1 MNVINQLGN
10 VMQSNVENLGAL
22 ERRLSVSVPHETIET
37 EMENRIKRLAR
48 TAKIPGFRP
57 GKVPLRIVQ
66 QQYGPQVRQEVL
78 GDVLQKSFSEAVRE
92 QKLRL
97 AGPPRFE
104 PKAAAESASEFEFS
118 ATFEVYPDVVLGDLS
133 TASIEQPLVKVI
145 PADVDKTLEVVRKQ
159 RVQYQPA
166 ERPAAAGDRV
176 SIDYN
181 GVIDGVEF
189 AGGKAEGFTLVLG
202 EGRLLKDFEGP
213 LIGMSAGQSKTFEV
227 TFPADYHGKDVAG
240 KVATFEVKLNA
251 VEAPEL
257 PEVNAE
263 FARSLGVADGDT
275 EKMRGEIRA
284 NLEREVTKRTKARIK
299 AQVMQ
304 ALLDTTRIEAPKV
317 LVQQEMERLMQDA
330 RSDLEARGMKAA
342 DIALPQ
348 DLFQEQAQRRVN
360 LGLILAELVK
370 VHNLQAS
377 PEQVRAVVE
386 DLAQSYENPGE
397 VVKWHYSS
405 PDRLNEIESAVLE
418 DNVVAW
424 VLEKVTAVD
433 KAVTFDELMGKP

>member
-1 MNVINQLGN
+1 
-10 VMQSNVENLGAL
+10 MQSNVENLGAL

-118 ATFEVYPDVVLGDLS
+118 AIFEVYPDVVLGDLS
-133 TASIEQPLVKVI
+133 AVSIEQPLVKVI

-176 SIDYN
+176 NIDYR

-240 KVATFEVKLNA
+240 KIATFEVKLNT
-251 VEAPEL
+251 VESPEL
-257 PEVNAE
+257 PEINAE

-275 EKMRGEIRA
+275 EKMRSEIQA
-284 NLEREVTKRTKARIK
+284 NLEREVIKRTKARIK

-377 PEQVRAVVE
+377 PEQVRGVVE

-405 PDRLNEIESAVLE
+405 RDRLNEIESAVLE

>member
-1 MNVINQLGN
+1 
-10 VMQSNVENLGAL
+10 MQSNVENLGAL

-37 EMENRIKRLAR
+37 EMENRLKRLAR

-66 QQYGPQVRQEVL
+66 QQYGPQVREEVL
-78 GDVLQKSFSEAVRE
+78 GDMLQKSFSEAVRE

-133 TASIEQPLVKVI
+133 AASIEQPVVKVI

-176 SIDYN
+176 SIDYR

-202 EGRLLKDFEGP
+202 EGRLLKDFEEP

-240 KVATFEVKLNA
+240 KIATFEVKLNG

-257 PEVNAE
+257 PEINAE
-263 FARSLGVADGDT
+263 FAKSLGVADGDMQ
-275 EKMRGEIRA
+275 KMRGEIQA
-284 NLEREVTKRTKARIK
+284 NLEREVSKRVKAKIK

-304 ALLDTTRIEAPKV
+304 ALLDTTKIEAPKV
-317 LVQQEMERLMQDA
+317 LVEQEQERLMQDA

-348 DLFQEQAQRRVN
+348 DLFWEQAQRRVGM
-360 LGLILAELVK
+360 GLILAELVK
-370 VHNLQAS
+370 VHNLQAK

-386 DLAQSYENPGE
+386 DLAHSYENPGE

-405 PDRLNEIESAVLE
+405 PDRLHEAESAVLE

-424 VLEKVTAVD
+424 VLEKVTVVD
-433 KAVTFDELMGKP
+433 KAVTLDELMGRS

>member
-1 MNVINQLGN
+1 
-10 VMQSNVENLGAL
+10 MQSNVENLGAL
-22 ERRLSVSVPHETIET
+22 ERRLSVSVPHEAIET

-133 TASIEQPLVKVI
+133 TVSIEQPLVKVI
-145 PADVDKTLEVVRKQ
+145 PADVDRTLEVVRKQ
-159 RVQYQPA
+159 RVQYQTA
-166 ERPAAAGDRV
+166 ERPAAASDRV
-176 SIDYN
+176 SIDYR

-202 EGRLLKDFEGP
+202 EGQLLKDFEGP

-275 EKMRGEIRA
+275 EKMRGEIQA
-284 NLEREVTKRTKARIK
+284 NLEREITKRTKARIK

-377 PEQVRAVVE
+377 PEQVRGVVE

>member
-1 MNVINQLGN
+1 
-10 VMQSNVENLGAL
+10 MQSNVENLGAL

-37 EMENRIKRLAR
+37 EMENRLKRLAR

-66 QQYGPQVRQEVL
+66 QQYGPQLREEVL

-133 TASIEQPLVKVI
+133 AASIEQPMVKVI

-176 SIDYN
+176 SIDYR

-202 EGRLLKDFEGP
+202 EGRLLKDFEEP

-240 KVATFEVKLNA
+240 KIATFEVKLNR

-263 FARSLGVADGDT
+263 FAKSLGVADGDMQ
-275 EKMRGEIRA
+275 KMRDEIQA
-284 NLEREVTKRTKARIK
+284 NLEREVSKRVKAKIK

-304 ALLDTTRIEAPKV
+304 ALLDTTKIEAPKV
-317 LVQQEMERLMQDA
+317 LVEQELERLMQDA

-348 DLFQEQAQRRVN
+348 DLFWEQAQRRVGM
-360 LGLILAELVK
+360 GLILAELVK
-370 VHNLQAS
+370 VHNLQAK

-386 DLAQSYENPGE
+386 DLAHSYENPGE

-405 PDRLNEIESAVLE
+405 PDRLHEAESAVLE

-424 VLEKVTAVD
+424 VLEKVTVVD
-433 KAVTFDELMGKP
+433 KAVTLDELMGRS

>member
-1 MNVINQLGN
+1 
-10 VMQSNVENLGAL
+10 MQSNVENLGAL

-37 EMENRIKRLAR
+37 EMENRLKRLAR

-78 GDVLQKSFSEAVRE
+78 GDVLQKSFSEAMRE

-118 ATFEVYPDVVLGDLS
+118 ATFEIYPDVVLGDLS
-133 TASIEQPLVKVI
+133 AVSIEQPMVKVI

-176 SIDYN
+176 SIDYR

-202 EGRLLKDFEGP
+202 EGRLLKDFEEP

-240 KVATFEVKLNA
+240 KIATFEVKLNA

-275 EKMRGEIRA
+275 EKMRGEIQA

-304 ALLDTTRIEAPKV
+304 ALLDTTKIEAPKV
-317 LVQQEMERLMQDA
+317 LVEQELERLMQDA

-342 DIALPQ
+342 DITLPQ

-370 VHNLQAS
+370 VHNLQAN
-377 PEQVRAVVE
+377 PEQVRGVVE

-433 KAVTFDELMGKP
+433 KAVTFDELMGKY

>member
-1 MNVINQLGN
+1 
-10 VMQSNVENLGAL
+10 MQSNVENLGAL
-22 ERRLSVSVPHETIET
+22 ERRLSVSVLHEAIET

-66 QQYGPQVRQEVL
+66 QQYGQQVRQEVL
-78 GDVLQKSFSEAVRE
+78 GDMLQKSFSEAVRE

-133 TASIEQPLVKVI
+133 AVSIEQPLVKVI
-145 PADVDKTLEVVRKQ
+145 PADVDRTLEVVRKQ

-176 SIDYN
+176 NIDYR
-181 GVIDGVEF
+181 GVIEGVEF
-189 AGGKAEGFTLVLG
+189 TGGKADGFTLVLG
-202 EGRLLKDFEGP
+202 EGQLLKDFEGP
-213 LIGMSAGQSKTFEV
+213 LIDMSAGQSKTFEV

-240 KVATFEVKLNA
+240 KVATFEVKLNV
-251 VEAPEL
+251 VEEPEL

-263 FARSLGVADGDT
+263 FARSLGIADGDT

-284 NLEREVTKRTKARIK
+284 NLEREVTKRTKTRIK

-317 LVQQEMERLMQDA
+317 LVQQEMERLMQNA

-348 DLFQEQAQRRVN
+348 DLFQEQAQRWVN

-377 PEQVRAVVE
+377 PEQVRGVVE

-405 PDRLNEIESAVLE
+405 PDRFNEIESAVLE

-424 VLEKVTAVD
+424 VLEKVTAVE

>member
-1 MNVINQLGN
+1 MNIVNQSGN

-22 ERRLSVSVPHETIET
+22 ERRLSVSVPHEIIET
-37 EMENRIKRLAR
+37 EMENRLKRLAR

-57 GKVPLRIVQ
+57 GKVPLKIVL

-78 GDVLQKSFSEAVRE
+78 GDLLQKSFSEAVRE
-92 QKLRL
+92 RKLRI
-97 AGPPRFE
+97 ASSPRFE
-104 PKAAAESASEFEFS
+104 PKAAAESAAEFEFS
-118 ATFEVYPDVVLGDLS
+118 ATFEVYPDVVLGDMS
-133 TASIEQPLVKVI
+133 AVSVEQPVVKVV
-145 PADVDKTLEVVRKQ
+145 PADVDKTLEEVRKQ

-166 ERPAAAGDRV
+166 GRPVVTGDRAN
-176 SIDYN
+176 IDYR

-202 EGRLLKDFEGP
+202 EGRLLKDFEEP

-227 TFPADYHGKDVAG
+227 TFPADYHGKEVAG
-240 KVATFEVKLNA
+240 KTATFEVKLNA
-251 VEAPEL
+251 VEAAEL

-263 FARSLGVADGDT
+263 FARSLGVADGDMQ
-275 EKMRGEIRA
+275 KMRGEIQA
-284 NLEREVTKRTKARIK
+284 NLEREVSKRVKAKIK

-304 ALLDTTRIEAPKV
+304 ALLDTTKIEAPKA
-317 LVQQEMERLMQDA
+317 LVEQELERLMQDA

-348 DLFQEQAQRRVN
+348 DLFWEQAQRRVS

-370 VHNLQAS
+370 VHNLHAK

-386 DLAQSYENPGE
+386 DLAQSYENSGE

-405 PDRLNEIESAVLE
+405 PDRLNEVESAVLE

-424 VLEKVTAVD
+424 VLEKVTVVD
-433 KAVTFDELMGKP
+433 KAVAFDELMGKS